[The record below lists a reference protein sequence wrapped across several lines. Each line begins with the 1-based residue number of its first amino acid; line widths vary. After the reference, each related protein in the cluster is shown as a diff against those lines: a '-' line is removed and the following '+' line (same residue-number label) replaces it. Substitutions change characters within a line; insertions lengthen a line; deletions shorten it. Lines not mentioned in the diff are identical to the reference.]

1 VISRA
6 VRNGV
11 LSQQDA
17 AEALRAIGLLGIE
30 LVEVRWEDAAEMLE
44 IAIRSGLTT
53 YDSAYLL
60 VSKRVGG
67 RLVTADDEL
76 RDRGRAVMEVVA
88 LGDIELG
95 P

>member
-1 VISRA
+1 
-6 VRNGV
+6 
-11 LSQQDA
+11 
-17 AEALRAIGLLGIE
+17 
-30 LVEVRWEDAAEMLE
+30 
-44 IAIRSGLTT
+44 
-53 YDSAYLL
+53 L

-76 RDRGRAVMEVVA
+76 RDRGRAVTEVVA